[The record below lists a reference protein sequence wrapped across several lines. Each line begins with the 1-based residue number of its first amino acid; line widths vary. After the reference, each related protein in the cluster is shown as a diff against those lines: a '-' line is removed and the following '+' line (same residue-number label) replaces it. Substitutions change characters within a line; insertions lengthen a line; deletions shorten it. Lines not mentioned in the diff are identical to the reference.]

1 LNHEPANPDLTKDII
16 PLQSVLD
23 RVGYADPREGA
34 FFFWDEVQDWPPHEF
49 KALIS
54 SGLLKPASPASTIEC
69 DGCEER
75 CLMPVVVYPSLEG
88 NPGRTFISC
97 DKRDDIGRILVSSN
111 RMKRWRSSIDAV
123 RKFIATNLGLRI
135 SNEQMGDDLWT
146 IGMARAKKRQM
157 LCLQSSGELIL
168 VAGNNRIPLMELITY
183 GNGSYSLDE
192 EMISQ
197 LVDASTTADKRYT
210 PTETRREARKRETE
224 ARHESWQKAYRDL
237 KKKIPDQPDTWY
249 AQRISKMTIASGCVA
264 ETIRKQMKT

>member
-1 LNHEPANPDLTKDII
+1 
-16 PLQSVLD
+16 
-23 RVGYADPREGA
+23 
-34 FFFWDEVQDWPPHEF
+34 
-49 KALIS
+49 
-54 SGLLKPASPASTIEC
+54 
-69 DGCEER
+69 
-75 CLMPVVVYPSLEG
+75 MPVVVYPALEDK
-88 NPGRTFISC
+88 PGRAFISC
-97 DKRDDIGRILVSSN
+97 DKRDDIGRIQVSSS
-111 RMKRWRSSIDAV
+111 RMKRWCSSIDAV

-135 SNEQMGDDLWT
+135 SNKHMGHDLWP
-146 IGMARAKKRQM
+146 IGIATGKKRRQM
-157 LCLQSSGELIL
+157 LCLQSSGELMI
-168 VAGNNRIPLMELITY
+168 VAGSNRIPLVEFITY

-237 KKKIPDQPDTWY
+237 VKKHPDQPDTWY